1 MNRIKICLL
10 ICIVHL
16 SCTSSETDLLSHYE
30 HVDYQFDRATTFNT
44 FETKQFLSIDDTR
57 DELIFGSINQ
67 IQRLGD
73 GSLVAFDPNLITIHH
88 FDSLGNVLH
97 RIGREG
103 SGPGEFSRE
112 ANIISDGN
120 TLYVFERMA
129 LKIEVFEYQQ
139 QRWTHLKTLPIEPAG
154 DDVPERLL
162 KAEGDT
168 FWFIYRHF
176 YQGENGARLARNH
189 ITRITKSPEDSNVKY
204 EPWLAEL
211 PQVELIFDD
220 LGGFIAT
227 YPKPF
232 GARVVSS
239 ISSDG
244 HILIGKT
251 DRFRFSRVIPEADS
265 VHTIQMNVP
274 NIEISD
280 SEKENMT
287 GYAERIH
294 KLVRDHMPDVRPATI
309 PIILTDDKNGFWAG
323 YESKDEEMRRWLY
336 VDEDNQISK
345 EIRLPSNIR
354 PQVSVSDTLYGIKS
368 NADGSQSIIGYLL
381 YSNTETQ

>member
-10 ICIVHL
+10 ICIAL
-16 SCTSSETDLLSHYE
+16 SACTSSETDLHSTYK

-44 FETKQFLSIDDTR
+44 FETKQFLSIDDTS

-67 IQRLGD
+67 IQRLSD

-120 TLYVFERMA
+120 RLYVFERMA
-129 LKIEVFEYQQ
+129 MKIEVFEYQLQ
-139 QRWTHLKTLPIEPAG
+139 GWTHLQTIPIEHAG
-154 DDVPERLL
+154 DDVPDRLL
-162 KAEGDT
+162 KAIGDS
-168 FWFIYRHF
+168 FWLIYRHF

-189 ITRITKSPEDSNVKY
+189 ITRVTKSPEDSNVKY
-204 EPWLAEL
+204 ETWLAEL
-211 PQVELIFDD
+211 PQVELIFEDM
-220 LGGFIAT
+220 GGFIAT
-227 YPKPF
+227 YPKPY
-232 GARVVSS
+232 GARVVSA

-244 HILIGKT
+244 HILVGKT

-265 VHTIQMNVP
+265 IVTIQMEVP
-274 NIEISD
+274 NIALSD
-280 SEKENMT
+280 PEKENMS

-309 PIILTDDKNGFWAG
+309 PSIVPDDKNGFWAG

-336 VDEDNQISK
+336 VDENSQIRK
-345 EIRLPSNIR
+345 EIRLPFNFR
-354 PQVSVSDTLYGIKS
+354 PQVSVSDTMYGIKS
-368 NADGSQSIIGYLL
+368 NADGSQSIIGYVL
-381 YSNTETQ
+381 YLD